1 MMKLAI
7 ALFAFLLLAG
17 WAMAEVETITGEVMD
32 TFCYATKDAQGKEH
46 SQCASSCIKAGVPM
60 AIRTSDGKLYF
71 PLREDHKP
79 ANALFEKFGGLVVK
93 TSGPVYEKNGVKF
106 IVVTSVEAVKD

>member
-1 MMKLAI
+1 MKFGI
-7 ALFAFLLLAG
+7 AVFLFLLLA
-17 WAMAEVETITGEVMD
+17 APLMADVETITGEVMD

-60 AIRTSDGKLYF
+60 AIRTPDGKLYF

-79 ANALFEKFGGLVVK
+79 ANALFEKFGGLNVK

-106 IVVTSVEAVKD
+106 IVVKSVEVIKD

>member
-1 MMKLAI
+1 MKTAI
-7 ALFAFLLLAG
+7 AALVFLVLAG
-17 WAMAEVETITGEVMD
+17 PVMADVETITGEVMD

-46 SQCASSCIKAGVPM
+46 AQCASSCINAGVPM
-60 AIRTSDGKLYF
+60 AIRTLDGKLYF

-79 ANALFEKFGGLVVK
+79 ANALFEKYGGVVVR

-106 IVVTSVEAVKD
+106 IVVTSVEPVKE

>member
-1 MMKLAI
+1 MKIAI
-7 ALFAFLLLAG
+7 GLFAFFLLTGSAI
-17 WAMAEVETITGEVMD
+17 AEIETITGEVMD

-46 SQCASSCIKAGVPM
+46 SQCASSCIKAGVPV
-60 AIRTSDGKLYF
+60 AIRTTDGKLYF

-79 ANALFEKFGGLVVK
+79 ANALFEKYGGEVVR

-106 IVVTSVEAVKD
+106 IVVTSVEPVKE